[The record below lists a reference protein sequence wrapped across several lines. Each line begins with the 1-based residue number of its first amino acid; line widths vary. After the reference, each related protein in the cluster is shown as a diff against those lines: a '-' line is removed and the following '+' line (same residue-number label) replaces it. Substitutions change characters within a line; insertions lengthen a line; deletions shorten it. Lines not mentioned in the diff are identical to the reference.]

1 MILKEGKVSQL
12 TRFGLVFVCVVLSAF
27 CVSAADKPFAGTTL
41 TWICS
46 EQPATDAAKAL
57 LPEFE
62 EQTGIKVNLDI
73 MDEVRMLEKLELDKS
88 SKTELYDIVS
98 IESTWI
104 ALFMKDQ
111 IIYPID
117 DLIMD
122 PSLPVRGGD
131 LADFPTALINEQ
143 CLRDGKLWMIPF
155 GLGASM
161 LAIRSDWFKE
171 AGIADPKT
179 WPELI
184 SAAQKLMKK
193 DKDGKVT
200 RYGIS
205 LRGLRGI
212 HSAYIFY
219 CIGQPL
225 GLEFLDSAM
234 KPMLNNEQG
243 RAALK
248 MYVELSKYAP
258 AGMTTFTHE
267 EAATTF
273 NKGLAA
279 MFLDN
284 STLLG
289 WVDRELHGKVRY
301 IPIPKASGYPAISSL
316 SGWGLGVHADSKN
329 KNAATMFVEFMTAKR
344 NAGKIFAAGGPAERI
359 SLLTDKKLAA
369 ANPLFGYQLSRY
381 KIAKFAWPKLVEIPE
396 WNDIVGKYVTEA
408 LAGARTPASAS
419 EAMNN
424 DLAKML
430 KEAGY

>member
-1 MILKEGKVSQL
+1 M
-12 TRFGLVFVCVVLSAF
+12 CAMLSAF
-27 CVSAADKPFAGTTL
+27 CVAAADKPFAGTTL

-88 SKTELYDIVS
+88 SRTALYDIVS

-122 PSLPVRGGD
+122 ASLPVRGGD
-131 LADFPTALINEQ
+131 ITDFPEALVNEQ
-143 CLRDGKLWMIPF
+143 CRRDGKLWMVPF

-161 LAIRSDWFKE
+161 LAIRGDWFKE
-171 AGIADPKT
+171 AGIADPTT

-184 SAAQKLMKK
+184 SAAQKMMKK

-225 GLEFLDSAM
+225 GLEFLDSDM
-234 KPMLNNEQG
+234 KPMLNNEQA
-243 RAALK
+243 RNALK

-258 AGMTTFTHE
+258 PGITTWTHE
-267 EAATTF
+267 EAATAF

-284 STLLG
+284 RARCLAGLIGNFMARFDTF
-289 WVDRELHGKVRY
+289 RY
-301 IPIPKASGYPAISSL
+301 PKQAAFRL
-316 SGWGLGVHADSKN
+316 SRRS
-329 KNAATMFVEFMTAKR
+329 
-344 NAGKIFAAGGPAERI
+344 AGGDWESTPTLRT
-359 SLLTDKKLAA
+359 SKLRSCLL
-369 ANPLFGYQLSRY
+369 NS
-381 KIAKFAWPKLVEIPE
+381 
-396 WNDIVGKYVTEA
+396 
-408 LAGARTPASAS
+408 
-419 EAMNN
+419 
-424 DLAKML
+424 
-430 KEAGY
+430 